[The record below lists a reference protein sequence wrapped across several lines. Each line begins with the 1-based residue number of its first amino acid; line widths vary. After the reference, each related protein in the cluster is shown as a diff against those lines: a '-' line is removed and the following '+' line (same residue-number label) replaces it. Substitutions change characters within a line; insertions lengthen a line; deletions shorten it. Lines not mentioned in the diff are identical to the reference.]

1 MTLSLVH
8 PVLAAIETGGTAE
21 PQVSLG
27 TAMLCVFLVVLGY
40 MGKRLAD
47 LGRSVRAL
55 EERLAAASV
64 VATGAHQASGPV
76 AGHHVDSDEDTETAV
91 VIAATVAALWG
102 PSARVV
108 SFGETYGGARLWAVE
123 GRRQIFASHK
133 IR

>member
-1 MTLSLVH
+1 MTSPLIH
-8 PVLAAIETGGTAE
+8 PVIAAIEAGGTAE

-27 TAMLCVFLVVLGY
+27 TAMLCVFLVVLGF
-40 MGKRLAD
+40 MGKKLAD

-55 EERLAAASV
+55 EEKLAASPRV
-64 VATGAHQASGPV
+64 GSGPHGAPSHG
-76 AGHHVDSDEDTETAV
+76 AGHPVDSDVDTETAV

-102 PSARVV
+102 PSARIV
-108 SFGETYGGARLWAVE
+108 SVGEPRGGMKMWAIE